1 MAGTR
6 PDEERRHAERADR
19 LQREAARRRRQLVA
33 APVGLVAL
41 VVLVTAFAWRPAA
54 PSDAGPAQAASVAA
68 TSPPT
73 QSAQAAATSE
83 PTGSA
88 LPTRSVDA
96 SRSAESTSG
105 GISNGSAATS
115 NATGAAAIAAPK
127 PLRPAPGVKTIVVD
141 KSEQR
146 VTLYTAKGTPVD
158 TFRCASGITY
168 PRIGTYKVYGHRK
181 QSWSIYDASTFYYFT
196 MFVKSDK
203 GNNIGFHSIP
213 VMPDGK
219 LVGKLGVPVSHGCV
233 RLDKAKAKFVYSWA
247 PVGTKVVVK
256 R

>member
-1 MAGTR
+1 MAGTA
-6 PDEERRHAERADR
+6 PDRDHRHEERAER
-19 LQREAARRRRQLVA
+19 LLREAARRRRQLVA
-33 APVGLVAL
+33 IPVILVA
-41 VVLVTAFAWRPAA
+41 VAVLVIALAWRPAA
-54 PSDAGPAQAASVAA
+54 PTGVALQQTA
-68 TSPPT
+68 
-73 QSAQAAATSE
+73 
-83 PTGSA
+83 
-88 LPTRSVDA
+88 
-96 SRSAESTSG
+96 
-105 GISNGSAATS
+105 SAATIAVPTQTVEAS
-115 NATGAAAIAAPK
+115 ASAGSSESAVSSAPVEASGSAEATSGTKSGASSTATGAAAIAAIK

-158 TFRCASGITY
+158 TFRCSSGIVY
-168 PRIGTYKVYGHRK
+168 PRIGTYKVYGHRM
-181 QSWSIYDASTFYYFT
+181 QSWSLYDASTFYYFT

-233 RLDKAKAKFVYSWA
+233 RLDKAKAKFLYSWA

-256 R
+256 K

>member
-1 MAGTR
+1 MAGTA
-6 PDEERRHAERADR
+6 PDRDHRHEERAER
-19 LQREAARRRRQLVA
+19 LLREAARRRRQLVA
-33 APVGLVAL
+33 TPIALVA
-41 VVLVTAFAWRPAA
+41 VAVLVIALAWRPVA
-54 PSDAGPAQAASVAA
+54 PAGVALQQTLSTA
-68 TSPPT
+68 TVTVPT
-73 QSAQAAATSE
+73 QTVE
-83 PTGSA
+83 
-88 LPTRSVDA
+88 A
-96 SRSAESTSG
+96 S
-105 GISNGSAATS
+105 GSAASAGSAVTSASAEATSGTTSGASS
-115 NATGAAAIAAPK
+115 NATGAAAIATIK

-168 PRIGTYKVYGHRK
+168 PRIGTYHVYGHRV
-181 QSWSIYDASTFYYFT
+181 QSWSLYDPSTFYYFT

-233 RLDKAKAKFVYSWA
+233 RLDKTKAKFVYSWA
-247 PVGTKVVVK
+247 TVGTKVVVK
-256 R
+256 K

>member
-1 MAGTR
+1 MPGTTPNEEHR
-6 PDEERRHAERADR
+6 HEERAERLR
-19 LQREAARRRRQLVA
+19 REAARRRRQIVA
-33 APVGLVAL
+33 VPVVLVAL
-41 VVLVTAFAWRPAA
+41 VALMAALAWRPAA
-54 PSDAGPAQAASVAA
+54 PSGAGPAQAASVAA
-68 TSPPT
+68 TSVPT
-73 QSAQAAATSE
+73 QPGEPTAAVE

-88 LPTRSVDA
+88 VAIGSVDA
-96 SRSAESTSG
+96 GRSAESTSG
-105 GISNGSAATS
+105 AGPSKS
-115 NATGAAAIAAPK
+115 ATGAAAIAAIK

-141 KSEQR
+141 KSDQQ

-168 PRIGTYKVYGHRK
+168 PRVGTYHVYGHRK
-181 QSWSIYDASTFYYFT
+181 QSWSMYDASTFYYFT

-233 RLDKAKAKFVYSWA
+233 RLDKAKAKLVYAWA
-247 PVGTKVVVK
+247 TVGTKVVVK